1 MAWNTSGRVMFASLL
16 LSGCVAGVSEV
27 HHSEADPDRPHDT
40 SRGFRNFPLTGEDPF
55 PGFAFLW
62 RRLTQ
67 RWNLADLPPDHLLPP
82 EQAVAGRAAADGDD
96 SVTWIGHASFFLEI
110 GGRHVLTDLVYAD
123 SVSPF
128 GGFRR
133 FVPPGL
139 PRDALPRID
148 VVVISHNHHDHLD
161 ENFLRELAAR
171 DPETVAVVPLGL
183 ARVLRA
189 RGFALV
195 HELDWGE
202 HVDVAGLRFF
212 AHSAM
217 HESGRGMSDENR
229 TLWATWV
236 ISTGRRTVLFAG
248 DTGYSSTIFPWIGES
263 HAKFDLGDP
272 SNRRLRA
279 DDVSRRYPRDAR
291 GRGTDRGRRERPQAR
306 RFPLGAPSISRTSRP
321 PSHRRGFERPRS
333 PPGTPTR
340 RHGSCASAKHASGS
354 SERPGQPAWSHLRTR
369 GAP

>member
-263 HAKFDLGDP
+263 HAKFDLAILPIGAYAPTTSQGVTHVTPEDAVRIGVDV
-272 SNRRLRA
+272 NARRLVASHWGTFNLADEPPAEPPARFRA
-279 DDVSRRYPRDAR
+279 AALAAGYSD
-291 GRGTDRGRRERPQAR
+291 PQAWVLR
-306 RFPLGAPSISRTSRP
+306 IG
-321 PSHRRGFERPRS
+321 E
-333 PPGTPTR
+333 TR
-340 RHGSCASAKHASGS
+340 L
-354 SERPGQPAWSHLRTR
+354 W
-369 GAP
+369 